1 MSLSLAVQ
9 LAKIDRYESRLM
21 SMAYMGNFDE
31 LLNSAQPVSMKL
43 SIWSLWVVHNLL
55 IWPYPPFWSNSLTS
69 YKESARIFNAHIF
82 CVNHRTLIFTCSK
95 LMQSSQLHS
104 QCLEAAGWKKFL
116 RWSLIF
122 HWCPMIT
129 THIASHTYIC
139 AFRSFWPLVTTWTAA
154 GGEQFMGSN
163 WSLSARWERNSWR
176 V

>member
-9 LAKIDRYESRLM
+9 LAKIDRYEFRLT

-43 SIWSLWVVHNLL
+43 STSIIDIIWSLWAVHNLP
-55 IWPYPPFWSNSLTS
+55 IWPYPPFLITCDKNSLTS
-69 YKESARIFNAHIF
+69 YKKVHKS
-82 CVNHRTLIFTCSK
+82 LIHTYFYKSSYFHFYTFTFTCSK

-116 RWSLIF
+116 RWSLVI

-129 THIASHTYIC
+129 LQIVIHTL
-139 AFRSFWPLVTTWTAA
+139 A
-154 GGEQFMGSN
+154 
-163 WSLSARWERNSWR
+163 LSDHSGLW
-176 V
+176 